1 MTVDSRVLLERST
14 PGVGKR
20 LICLFYEGVVL
31 FGVVMVAGFL
41 YAGMAEQ
48 RHALVGTSGLQMFLL
63 VVLGLYF
70 VWFWSHG
77 GQTVAMKT
85 WRIRVQRIDGSRLSA
100 ARAIARYL
108 LGWLWLLPALS
119 IVRVAGLNSVGSIV
133 ATVLAGILAYAGL
146 CWLHPARQFLHDALC
161 GTCLVD
167 WPQPRCAEA

>member
-1 MTVDSRVLLERST
+1 MTGDSRASLEGNA
-14 PGVGKR
+14 PGVARR
-20 LICLFYEGVVL
+20 LICLVYEGVVL

-41 YAGMAEQ
+41 YSSLTGQ
-48 RHALVGTSGLQMFLL
+48 RHALVGTTGLQAFLL
-63 VVLGLYF
+63 VVLGVYF

-85 WRIRVQRIDGSRLSA
+85 WRIRVQRIDGSRLSTT
-100 ARAIARYL
+100 RAIARYL

-119 IVRVAGLNSVGSIV
+119 IVHVAGLNSLGSIV
-133 ATVLAGILAYAGL
+133 VTVMAGILTYAGL

-167 WPQPRCAEA
+167 LPHPRSAEA